1 MAFCSNCGNKL
12 ANGAKFCPK
21 CGNPVEINT
30 TSQNSIEDA
39 RVVLEQ
45 SQQQDIYVH
54 ARKSKGLAMTLCFF
68 GGWCGLHKF
77 YLREYLSGSLYLI
90 FCWTL
95 LPLIGAIIDFV
106 LLLLTP
112 KTAFHRMYDK

>member
-1 MAFCSNCGNKL
+1 MAFCIKCGTKL
-12 ANGAKFCPK
+12 NEGVKYCPK
-21 CGNPVEINT
+21 CGQMVDGVLV
-30 TSQNSIEDA
+30 SQPQEN
-39 RVVLEQ
+39 Q